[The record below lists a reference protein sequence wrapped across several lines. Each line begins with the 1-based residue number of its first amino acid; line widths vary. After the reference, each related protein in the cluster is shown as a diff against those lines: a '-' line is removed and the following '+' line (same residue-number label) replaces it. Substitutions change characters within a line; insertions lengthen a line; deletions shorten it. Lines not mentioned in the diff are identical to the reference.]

1 MVPGAHARAEHERER
16 VDHRGFFRVTLADQA
31 RDEVTLGLFGYL
43 QLFELLDGHMKLNR
57 FLHKRAQLVRLNGV
71 KLDGKVDAKGF
82 RASLPGPTGDS
93 LDGLK

>member
-1 MVPGAHARAEHERER
+1 
-16 VDHRGFFRVTLADQA
+16 
-31 RDEVTLGLFGYL
+31 
-43 QLFELLDGHMKLNR
+43 MKLNR